1 VTVGTAAV
9 HQGPQQD
16 PQHGSQQG
24 PQGSPQGPQND
35 RGDDQANQPAGIPA
49 IIGAFL
55 FVGVGLGVDYLLWR
69 NKATTSVIHPE
80 DTTTVFAVTV
90 VLAAGVERLI
100 EPFTR
105 WIGRSK
111 DHVADRTVLIWGLA
125 TAVATVASALSG
137 FYLLHSIAG
146 ATWNGIPVWA
156 DALITGLIVGSGTKP
171 VHDLI
176 TRAQG
181 S

>member
-1 VTVGTAAV
+1 VTVGTATV
-9 HQGPQQD
+9 QQGQGQGPQQE
-16 PQHGSQQG
+16 
-24 PQGSPQGPQND
+24 
-35 RGDDQANQPAGIPA
+35 NQPEEDPTSKEPASVPA
-49 IIGAFL
+49 IIGAFV
-55 FVGVGLGVDYLLWR
+55 FVGIGLGVDYLLWR

-111 DHVADRTVLIWGLA
+111 SHVANRTVLIWGLA
-125 TAVATVASALSG
+125 TAVATVASAISG

-146 ATWNGIPVWA
+146 VTWDGIPVWA

-181 S
+181 N

>member
-1 VTVGTAAV
+1 MTVGTATV
-9 HQGPQQD
+9 QQGQGQGPQQE
-16 PQHGSQQG
+16 
-24 PQGSPQGPQND
+24 
-35 RGDDQANQPAGIPA
+35 NQPEEDPAGKEPASIPA
-49 IIGAFL
+49 IIGAFV
-55 FVGVGLGVDYLLWR
+55 FVGIGLGIDYLLWR

-105 WIGRSK
+105 WVGRAK
-111 DHVADRTVLIWGLA
+111 DHVANRTVLIWGLA
-125 TAVATVASALSG
+125 TAVATVASAVSG

-146 ATWNGIPVWA
+146 ANWNGIPVWA

-181 S
+181 N

>member
-1 VTVGTAAV
+1 VTVGTAPV
-9 HQGPQQD
+9 QQGQGQGPQQE
-16 PQHGSQQG
+16 
-24 PQGSPQGPQND
+24 
-35 RGDDQANQPAGIPA
+35 NQPEEDPTSKEPASVPA
-49 IIGAFL
+49 IIGAFV
-55 FVGVGLGVDYLLWR
+55 FVGIGLGVDYLLWR

-111 DHVADRTVLIWGLA
+111 GHVANRTVLIWGLA
-125 TAVATVASALSG
+125 TAVATVASAISG

-146 ATWNGIPVWA
+146 ATWDGIPVWA